1 MMSFSHFPLSPNVE
15 LNLTSFKIIRCAYKS
30 NRSAIFLNSSE
41 FEELIEE
48 ELPDDTLLP
57 IIQSIANALP
67 LVIIIDNSSGAGYAR
82 PEVNK
87 IDIKILI
94 YVLFNRGFKS
104 TLTRK
109 QSIVSN
115 AI

>member
-1 MMSFSHFPLSPNVE
+1 MPF
-15 LNLTSFKIIRCAYKS
+15 
-30 NRSAIFLNSSE
+30 
-41 FEELIEE
+41 
-48 ELPDDTLLP
+48 
-57 IIQSIANALP
+57 LP